1 MSALRLTYPEKTNN
15 PADAD
20 SIKKF
25 FATEANEILEVTE
38 DHAVLIDSILSA
50 LGLGGGTG
58 SIGEFVSLAV
68 LQAAYPDGAEGSY
81 AVINDG
87 MGTTPQVATYNES
100 TNLWETAT
108 PDDPVIYVADMV
120 SLPGTGTANKLYLAK
135 DSGVIYYWE
144 GGEYKI
150 AGAQPPVS
158 TLNTY
163 IDINSS
169 NIAINQ
175 KVMGKKAGI
184 NGGSFFIGK
193 AIAANPTTDAHV
205 TKDIEF

>member
-1 MSALRLTYPEKTNN
+1 MSVLRPTYPEKTNN

-20 SIKKF
+20 SIRKF
-25 FATEANEILEVTE
+25 YATEANEVHEVLDNHADELEDIL
-38 DHAVLIDSILSA
+38 DA
-50 LGLGGGTG
+50 LGLSGGTN
-58 SIGEFVSLAV
+58 SLGEFVSLEV
-68 LQAAYPDGAEGSY
+68 LQTAYPDGAEGSY

-87 MGTTPQVATYNES
+87 LGTTPQVATYNES
-100 TNLWETAT
+100 TNLWETAV
-108 PDDPVIYVADMV
+108 PDDPVIYVANMV

-158 TLNTY
+158 SLNTY
-163 IDINSS
+163 IDINST

-175 KVMGKKAGI
+175 KVMGRKAGI
-184 NGGSFFIGK
+184 NGGSFFIGT
-193 AIAANPTTDAHV
+193 AIVANPTTDAHV